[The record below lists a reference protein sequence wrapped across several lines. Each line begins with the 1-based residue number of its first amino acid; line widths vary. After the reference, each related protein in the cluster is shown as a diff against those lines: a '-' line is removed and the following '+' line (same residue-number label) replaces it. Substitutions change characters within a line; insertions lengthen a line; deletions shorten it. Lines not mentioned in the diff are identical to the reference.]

1 MVLMYGVKL
10 QTKGR
15 NRRKSPKNFIEN
27 MWFEMYNDIDD
38 NNISRNIFF
47 KLNHIS
53 YTTPN

>member
-1 MVLMYGVKL
+1 MALMYGVKL